1 MGKDSVP
8 AGKGLKADVELER
21 FGELEQ
27 RIKKILEEYSIVKKR
42 NRELGKLLEG
52 KSAELEEA
60 KNRVRILNEEKD
72 TVKARVDILLD
83 MLHDI
88 EVP

>member
-1 MGKDSVP
+1 M
-8 AGKGLKADVELER
+8 ELER

-27 RIKKILEEYSIVKKR
+27 KIKRILEEYSTLKNR
-42 NRELGKLLEG
+42 NHELEKLLEG
-52 KSAELEEA
+52 KSVELEEA
-60 KNRVRILNEEKD
+60 KNRVRVLNEEKD
-72 TVKARVDILLD
+72 AVRTGVDMLLD

>member
-1 MGKDSVP
+1 M
-8 AGKGLKADVELER
+8 ER

-27 RIKKILEEYSIVKKR
+27 RIKKILEEYSILKNR
-42 NRELGKLLEG
+42 NRELEKLLEG

-60 KNRVRILNEEKD
+60 KNRVRTLNEEKD